1 MEKWDNNNLDEFRNY
16 YLAEGD
22 YGGALFLQALSI
34 KVLECK
40 ASMTISRGIL
50 RQEYSI
56 LQDLTETIF
65 SDSTENMRELL
76 LELAGLML
84 LEPESGKYRKACG
97 RIVELFPEIW
107 EQQADVI
114 LAILLRNKELIKNE
128 WGQETQ
134 QRYTD
139 NVLDCI
145 RTIYGYESKEYASI
159 YLHLLCESDLEDVK
173 KYKDEFIENYGYFKK
188 YLEGYDVFYV
198 SCLCLSLVT
207 FLEENEE
214 QYRYWLPE
222 LERAIM
228 ANRANREYSALV
240 CQFAYLKALEYEKRK
255 DSKAVVNILKKAI
268 CLYIIPNTVQNNA
281 FHIKVL
287 QKAAF
292 HCSVLFDYET
302 MAEYARKGV
311 DICEQLGI
319 KETEMYYEIYNFI
332 GYKMICGEQYME
344 AQEFYAKNSREI
356 ERKFGRNCV
365 NYILYINNLGL
376 VYLLQRKINSAIQC
390 FDEAASVEGEDLED
404 LKRDLVFRNLHWIE
418 SMGGEN
424 SEIFDTY
431 VKKYANVKFTK
442 MGISSEIGI
451 QIMWLITCLTDKK
464 VDFAEIDEPFKKMYT
479 QYKQHNIPEN
489 VKVSCEVCIV
499 LYQWRK
505 NRKLEALKLCYEAV
519 QKCGRKIY
527 SYANNTLAII
537 FLKLLVDNGQYEKAK
552 DFGERLID
560 YRYDEIVDRGIGD
573 ITPEII
579 SLRISLSYYICL
591 IDQYMYSCYQNEAF
605 CIRLVER
612 IANCKTVEK
621 DIRSFLGKYESG
633 QENIDFDLYKWRDLH
648 RKINALEMRRDI
660 IKGKNS
666 DDGERQLEEIDQ
678 KIFKYDVQIAEL
690 EGGLQKEINLKD
702 HVKKMEYKDFCLPNQ
717 TLAMEFF
724 AYLDLDFDAQEID
737 FDNLDVRYICFA
749 LSYNQEQKTVRYA
762 GSYNDKEY
770 MLQEYYDY
778 FFNGENADEQSVTEI
793 KLSFENA
800 IRPVIEPYIE
810 RTQTV
815 YWGMDA
821 EMHLIPIEWILGEK
835 YKDIVN
841 IHVDSVK
848 YIRNDEKLDIGRASS
863 LIMGNPQYA
872 IGNDVPDEYT
882 KLLCSEIECREIA
895 KIIKGT
901 ALVGAK
907 ARQQEFNRNFD
918 KDIIHISTHGKMSYV
933 EDIFSEKNK
942 LKYIHILLAGYSD
955 WCAERTVEGYGNGT
969 ITADDVSYADMRNTK
984 LAVVAACLTNFAN
997 VNILLGN
1004 IYGFRWAL
1012 GIAGV
1017 HFSVTTL
1024 WETDDIATSIFMTL
1038 FYRYLKVAS
1047 VGEAFHMAKIRLR
1060 SLRRE
1065 EIKSDSVMNSLFEQY
1080 DNAELGRE
1088 HPFSRDKYWAGFVC
1102 YCS

>member
-1 MEKWDNNNLDEFRNY
+1 
-16 YLAEGD
+16 
-22 YGGALFLQALSI
+22 
-34 KVLECK
+34 
-40 ASMTISRGIL
+40 
-50 RQEYSI
+50 
-56 LQDLTETIF
+56 
-65 SDSTENMRELL
+65 
-76 LELAGLML
+76 
-84 LEPESGKYRKACG
+84 
-97 RIVELFPEIW
+97 
-107 EQQADVI
+107 
-114 LAILLRNKELIKNE
+114 
-128 WGQETQ
+128 
-134 QRYTD
+134 
-139 NVLDCI
+139 
-145 RTIYGYESKEYASI
+145 
-159 YLHLLCESDLEDVK
+159 
-173 KYKDEFIENYGYFKK
+173 
-188 YLEGYDVFYV
+188 
-198 SCLCLSLVT
+198 
-207 FLEENEE
+207 
-214 QYRYWLPE
+214 
-222 LERAIM
+222 
-228 ANRANREYSALV
+228 
-240 CQFAYLKALEYEKRK
+240 
-255 DSKAVVNILKKAI
+255 
-268 CLYIIPNTVQNNA
+268 
-281 FHIKVL
+281 
-287 QKAAF
+287 
-292 HCSVLFDYET
+292 
-302 MAEYARKGV
+302 
-311 DICEQLGI
+311 
-319 KETEMYYEIYNFI
+319 
-332 GYKMICGEQYME
+332 
-344 AQEFYAKNSREI
+344 
-356 ERKFGRNCV
+356 
-365 NYILYINNLGL
+365 
-376 VYLLQRKINSAIQC
+376 
-390 FDEAASVEGEDLED
+390 
-404 LKRDLVFRNLHWIE
+404 
-418 SMGGEN
+418 
-424 SEIFDTY
+424 
-431 VKKYANVKFTK
+431 
-442 MGISSEIGI
+442 
-451 QIMWLITCLTDKK
+451 
-464 VDFAEIDEPFKKMYT
+464 
-479 QYKQHNIPEN
+479 
-489 VKVSCEVCIV
+489 
-499 LYQWRK
+499 
-505 NRKLEALKLCYEAV
+505 
-519 QKCGRKIY
+519 
-527 SYANNTLAII
+527 
-537 FLKLLVDNGQYEKAK
+537 
-552 DFGERLID
+552 
-560 YRYDEIVDRGIGD
+560 
-573 ITPEII
+573 
-579 SLRISLSYYICL
+579 
-591 IDQYMYSCYQNEAF
+591 
-605 CIRLVER
+605 
-612 IANCKTVEK
+612 
-621 DIRSFLGKYESG
+621 
-633 QENIDFDLYKWRDLH
+633 
-648 RKINALEMRRDI
+648 MRRD
-660 IKGKNS
+660 KKKKKNS

-690 EGGLQKEINLKD
+690 EGDLQKEINLKD

-1065 EIKSDSVMNSLFEQY
+1065 EIKSDSVLNSLFEQY